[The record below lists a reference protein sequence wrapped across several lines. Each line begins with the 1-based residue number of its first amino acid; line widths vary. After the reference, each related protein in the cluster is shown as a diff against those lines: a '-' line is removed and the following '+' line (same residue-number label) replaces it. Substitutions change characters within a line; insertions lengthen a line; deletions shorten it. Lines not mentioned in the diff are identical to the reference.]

1 MMSKIQLIPYVN
13 FQGRAREA
21 LEFYREVLGGT
32 LELYTIDEKGTAKPS
47 GPDERIS
54 HGRLDADGAVIFA
67 SDGHPSYPP
76 SVGDNMAIAL
86 AGRDKGR
93 LTRAFSELAEGGRVK
108 MPLKEQAWG
117 SEVGWLTDKFGIN
130 WMVSIDKA

>member
-1 MMSKIQLIPYVN
+1 MSKIQLIPYVN

-21 LEFYREVLGGT
+21 LEFYLQVLGGT
-32 LELYTIDEKGTAKPS
+32 LDLYSIDEKGTAKPV

-86 AGRDKGR
+86 AGTDKDR
-93 LTRAFSELAEGGRVK
+93 LTQALSGLAEGGKIK
-108 MPLKEQAWG
+108 MPLMEQTWG

-130 WMVSIDKA
+130 WMVTIDKA